1 MRPQSRTAL
10 NAEINVTPLVD
21 VCLVL
26 LIIFMVVTPIIV
38 TGIPVALPTVQS
50 PEPLA
55 QQPLQITVKAD
66 GVLYIG
72 QGAVRV
78 EEATAALQRARADAD
93 HPIVVQA
100 DKTVP
105 YGQVAEILSHC
116 RAAGFSSV
124 GLVARRNDEPG
135 G

>member
-1 MRPQSRTAL
+1 MHPQSRTAL

-26 LIIFMVVTPIIV
+26 LIIFMVVTPIMV
-38 TGIPVALPTVQS
+38 TGIPVALPTVRS
-50 PEPLA
+50 SEPLE
-55 QQPLQITVKAD
+55 QQPLRVTVKAD
-66 GVLYIG
+66 GALYIG
-72 QGAVRV
+72 QVVVRV
-78 EEATAALQRARADAD
+78 EEATAALQRARAVAD
-93 HPIVVQA
+93 RPIVVQA

-105 YGQVAEILSHC
+105 YGLVAEILGHC

-124 GLVARRNDEPG
+124 GLAARSEEAG